1 MVDTFPGNYLVTD
14 FDPAILA
21 NPFKIQT
28 NWHVITGAPCSGK
41 TTLIDQLADA
51 GFRTAHETAREYFKI
66 EMAKGRTS
74 QEIRDCGHPTQ
85 RGIFEMQ
92 QRLEDGLQP
101 KEVVYLDRGLPDS
114 LTFHR
119 VYGLNPD
126 EFLLECLK
134 RRYATVF
141 ILDRLPVERKI
152 KLGPEDEKNARFID
166 EWLER
171 DYTALGYGVVRVPV
185 IPLRERL
192 AFVQERFPSLA
203 EGEN

>member
-1 MVDTFPGNYLVTD
+1 MVDTSPGNYLITNL
-14 FDPAILA
+14 DPAILA
-21 NPFKIQT
+21 SPFKIQT

-41 TTLIDQLADA
+41 TTLIKQLADA
-51 GFRTAHETAREYFKI
+51 GFKTAYETARKYFEI

-74 QEIRDCGHPTQ
+74 QEIRDSGYPTQ

-92 QRLEDGLQP
+92 QSLEDGLRP
-101 KEVVYLDRGLPDS
+101 KEVIYLDRGLPDS

-134 RRYATVF
+134 YRYASVLV
-141 ILDRLPVERKI
+141 LDRLPVERKI
-152 KLGPEDEKNARFID
+152 KLGPEDEKNAQFID

-171 DYTALGYGVVRVPV
+171 DYTVLGYNVVRVPV
-185 IPLRERL
+185 FPPRERL
-192 AFVQERFPSLA
+192 AFVLDRLPNLA
-203 EGEN
+203 ED